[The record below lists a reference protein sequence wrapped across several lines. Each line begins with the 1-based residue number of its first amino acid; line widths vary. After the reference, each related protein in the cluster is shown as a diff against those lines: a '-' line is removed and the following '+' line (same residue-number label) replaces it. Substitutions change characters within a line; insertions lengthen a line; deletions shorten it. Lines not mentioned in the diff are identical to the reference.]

1 MMKIIC
7 NAKIYTAD
15 TIQPSAT
22 AMVIEGGKI
31 LWIGQQED
39 LPPYQGEIIDVQGKV
54 IIPGI
59 IDAHM
64 HPIMLADVLE
74 QVACLPPYIYSIEDI
89 INALANYDASQRG
102 WLLGWGYDEGK
113 LKERRAPLKE
123 DLDRASTELPVIVM
137 RTCGHIISV
146 NSKALAIAGITK
158 DTLDPQGGQ
167 IDRDENGEP
176 TGVLRENA
184 RNLVLQHLPTPSE
197 EEIVKRLLKLSQ
209 TLASYGV
216 TSITELMATVAP
228 IDYLGLYRKAR
239 EKGFK
244 QRVAVYYIWE
254 DIQRYELLTAN
265 TIDRSAGA
273 YIGGIKLFSD
283 GSVSGRTAL
292 VSEPFLGSDEKGIA
306 MTSKEELLAAAA
318 VAKEYGI
325 QLVVHAMGDRAIDL
339 IVDTFYEEKA
349 WLTDAPSV
357 RIEHA
362 AMPSK
367 SALQKAAEWGI
378 GFVPQ
383 PIFLFCEIE
392 SYLENLGL
400 EKTQTLYGVQTFL
413 KRGIATA
420 LSSDAPATSWAEA
433 ANPFVTIQ
441 AAVTRTAYD
450 GTDLGTAEKI
460 SVEEALQLY
469 TVDAKTMIR
478 MENVGQLKEGYEA
491 NFVVLTDDLL
501 TLSHNQLMHVKPFA
515 TYIEGECVFTQST
528 IQAQ

>member
-1 MMKIIC
+1 MKIFR
-7 NAKIYTAD
+7 NAKIYTANSEC
-15 TIQPSAT
+15 QSAT
-22 AMVIEGGKI
+22 AMVIADGKI
-31 LWIGQQED
+31 KWLGLEED
-39 LPPYQGEIIDVQGKV
+39 MPSYEGEIIDLQGKV

-74 QVACLPPYIYSIEDI
+74 QVACLPPQILSIEEMI
-89 INALANYDASQRG
+89 VALQNYDASQRG
-102 WLLGWGYDEGK
+102 WILGWGYDEGK
-113 LKERRAPLKE
+113 LAEKRAPLKA

-146 NSKALAIAGITK
+146 NSKALEIAGITK
-158 DTLDPQGGQ
+158 DTPNPQGGQ
-167 IDRDENGEP
+167 IDRDQNGEP

-184 RNLVLQHLPTPSE
+184 RNLVLQHLPSPSE
-197 EEIVKRLLKLSQ
+197 DEIVARLVKLSHI
-209 TLASYGV
+209 LASYGV
-216 TSITELMATVAP
+216 TSITEMMATVSP
-228 IDYLGLYRKAR
+228 LDYLSLYRKAR
-239 EKGFK
+239 TKGLK
-244 QRVAVYYIWE
+244 QRVAVNYVWD
-254 DIQRYELLTAN
+254 DIQNHDLLVEEN
-265 TIDRSAGA
+265 LDRQAGA

-292 VSEPFLGSDEKGIA
+292 VSEPFLNSSETGIA
-306 MTSKEELLAAAA
+306 MTTKEELLAASIEAR
-318 VAKEYGI
+318 KHSI

-339 IVDTFYEEKA
+339 IVNTFYEEEA

-362 AMPSK
+362 AMPSE
-367 SALQKAAEWGI
+367 SALKKAAEWGI

-392 SYLENLGL
+392 SYLQNLGL

-413 KRGIATA
+413 QQGIATA

-433 ANPFVTIQ
+433 SNPFVTIQ

-450 GTDLGTAEKI
+450 GTDLGAAERI

-469 TVDAKTMIR
+469 TADAKTMIR
-478 MENVGQLKEGYEA
+478 MEKVGQLKEGYEA
-491 NFVVLTDDLL
+491 NFVVLAEDLREI
-501 TLSHNQLMHVKPFA
+501 SQDQIMNVKPLA
-515 TYIEGECVFTQST
+515 TYIEGECVFKQ
-528 IQAQ
+528 

>member
-1 MMKIIC
+1 MKIIR
-7 NAKIYTAD
+7 NAKIYTAN

-22 AMVIEGGKI
+22 AMVIDDGKI

-39 LPPYQGEIIDVQGKV
+39 LPTYHGEIIDAQNKL

-74 QVACLPPYIYSIEDI
+74 QVACLPPHIHSIEDMI
-89 INALANYDASQRG
+89 VALKKYDASKRG
-102 WLLGWGYDEGK
+102 WILGWGYDEGK
-113 LKERRAPLKE
+113 LNERRAPLKE
-123 DLDRASTELPVIVM
+123 DLNRASTELPVVVM

-146 NSKALAIAGITK
+146 NSKALAIAGISK
-158 DTLDPQGGQ
+158 DTPDPQGGQ

-184 RNLVLQHLPTPSE
+184 RNLVLQHLPSPSE
-197 EEIVKRLLKLSQ
+197 EEIVARLLKLSQ
-209 TLASYGV
+209 ILASYGV
-216 TSITELMATVAP
+216 TSITELMATVTP
-228 IDYLGLYRKAR
+228 IDYLSLYRKAR

-244 QRVAVYYIWE
+244 QRVAVYYVWE
-254 DIQRYELLTAN
+254 DIQQYDLLTATN
-265 TIDRSAGA
+265 VDRSSGA

-292 VSEPFLGSDEKGIA
+292 VSEPFLGSKEKGIA
-306 MTSKEELLAAAA
+306 MTSKKELLAAAA
-318 VAKEYGI
+318 EAKERGV

-339 IVDTFYEEKA
+339 IVDTFYEETA

-367 SALQKAAEWGI
+367 GALQKAAEWGI

-413 KRGIATA
+413 QKGIATA

-450 GTDLGTAEKI
+450 GTDLGEAERV
-460 SVEEALQLY
+460 SVEQALQLY

-478 MENVGQLKEGYEA
+478 MENVGQLKEGYDA

-501 TLSHNQLMHVKPFA
+501 TLAHNKLMHVKPFA

-528 IQAQ
+528 VQA

>member
-1 MMKIIC
+1 MKIIR
-7 NAKIYTAD
+7 NAKIYTAN
-15 TIQPSAT
+15 TNQPSAT
-22 AMVIEGGKI
+22 AMVIDEGKI

-39 LPPYQGEIIDVQGKV
+39 LPTYHGEIIDAQNKL

-74 QVACLPPYIYSIEDI
+74 QVACLPPHIHSIEDMI
-89 INALANYDASQRG
+89 VALKKYDASQRG
-102 WLLGWGYDEGK
+102 WILGWGYDEGK
-113 LKERRAPLKE
+113 LNERRAPLKE
-123 DLDRASTELPVIVM
+123 DLNRASTELPVIVM

-158 DTLDPQGGQ
+158 DTPDPQGGQ

-184 RNLVLQHLPTPSE
+184 RNLVLQHLPSPSE
-197 EEIVKRLLKLSQ
+197 EEIVARLLKLSQ
-209 TLASYGV
+209 ILASYGV
-216 TSITELMATVAP
+216 TGITELMATVTP
-228 IDYLGLYRKAR
+228 IDYLSLYRKAR

-244 QRVAVYYIWE
+244 QRVAVYYVWE
-254 DIQRYELLTAN
+254 DIQQYDLLTATN
-265 TIDRSAGA
+265 VDRSSGA

-292 VSEPFLGSDEKGIA
+292 VSEPFLGSKEKGIA

-318 VAKEYGI
+318 EAKERGV

-339 IVDTFYEEKA
+339 IVDTFYEETA

-367 SALQKAAEWGI
+367 EALQKAAEWGI

-413 KRGIATA
+413 QKGIATA

-450 GTDLGTAEKI
+450 GTDLGEAERV
-460 SVEEALQLY
+460 SVEQALQLY

-478 MENVGQLKEGYEA
+478 MENVGQLKEGYDA

-501 TLSHNQLMHVKPFA
+501 TLAHNKLMHVKPFA

-528 IQAQ
+528 VQA

>member
-1 MMKIIC
+1 MKIFR
-7 NAKIYTAD
+7 NAKIYTANSEC
-15 TIQPSAT
+15 QSAT
-22 AMVIEGGKI
+22 AMVIADGKI
-31 LWIGQQED
+31 KWLGVEED
-39 LPPYQGEIIDVQGKV
+39 MPSYEGEIIDLQGKV

-74 QVACLPPYIYSIEDI
+74 QVACLPPQILSIEEMI
-89 INALANYDASQRG
+89 VALQNYDASQRG
-102 WLLGWGYDEGK
+102 WILGWGYDEGK
-113 LKERRAPLKE
+113 LAEKRAPLKE

-146 NSKALAIAGITK
+146 NSKALEIAGITK
-158 DTLDPQGGQ
+158 DTPNPQGGQ
-167 IDRDENGEP
+167 IDRDQNGEP

-184 RNLVLQHLPTPSE
+184 RNLVLQHLPSPSE
-197 EEIVKRLLKLSQ
+197 DEIVARLVKLSQ
-209 TLASYGV
+209 ILASYGV
-216 TSITELMATVAP
+216 TSITEMMATVSP
-228 IDYLGLYRKAR
+228 LDYLSLYRKAR
-239 EKGFK
+239 TKGLK
-244 QRVAVYYIWE
+244 QRVAVNYVWD
-254 DIQRYELLTAN
+254 DIQNHDLLVEEN
-265 TIDRSAGA
+265 LDRQAGA

-292 VSEPFLGSDEKGIA
+292 VSEPFLNSSETGIA
-306 MTSKEELLAAAA
+306 MTTKEELLAASIEAR
-318 VAKEYGI
+318 KHSI

-339 IVDTFYEEKA
+339 IVNTFYEEEA

-362 AMPSK
+362 AMPSE
-367 SALQKAAEWGI
+367 SALKKAAEWGI

-392 SYLENLGL
+392 SYLQNLGL

-413 KRGIATA
+413 QQGIATA

-450 GTDLGTAEKI
+450 GTDLGAAERI

-469 TVDAKTMIR
+469 TADAKTMIR
-478 MENVGQLKEGYEA
+478 MERVGQLKEGYEA
-491 NFVVLTDDLL
+491 NFVVLAEDLCEI
-501 TLSHNQLMHVKPFA
+501 SQDQIMNVKPLA
-515 TYIEGECVFTQST
+515 TYIEGECVFKQ
-528 IQAQ
+528 

>member
-1 MMKIIC
+1 MKIIC

-15 TIQPSAT
+15 TYQPSAT
-22 AMVIEGGKI
+22 AMVIEDGKVV
-31 LWIGQQED
+31 WIGQQED
-39 LPPYQGEIIDVQGKV
+39 LPAYHGEIIDVQGKV

-74 QVACLPPYIYSIEDI
+74 QVACLPPHIHSIEDI
-89 INALANYDASQRG
+89 IIALAKYDASQHG
-102 WLLGWGYDEGK
+102 WILGWGYDEGK

-123 DLDRASTELPVIVM
+123 DLDRASTELPIIVM

-158 DTLDPQGGQ
+158 DTPDPQGGQ

-197 EEIVKRLLKLSQ
+197 EEIVTRLLKLSQ

-228 IDYLGLYRKAR
+228 VDYLSLYRKAR

-265 TIDRSAGA
+265 NIDRSAGA

-292 VSEPFLGSDEKGIA
+292 VSAPFLGSEEKGIA

-318 VAKEYGI
+318 EAKERAV

-362 AMPSK
+362 AMPSE

-413 KRGIATA
+413 QRRIATT

-450 GTDLGTAEKI
+450 GTDLGAAEKI

-469 TVDAKTMIR
+469 TADAKTMIR
-478 MENVGQLKEGYEA
+478 MNNVGQLKEGYDA

-501 TLSHNQLMHVKPFA
+501 TLAHNQLMHVKPFA

-528 IQAQ
+528 IEA

>member
-15 TIQPSAT
+15 THQPSAT
-22 AMVIEGGKI
+22 AMVIEDGKVV
-31 LWIGQQED
+31 WIGQQED
-39 LPPYQGEIIDVQGKV
+39 LPAYHGEIIDVQGKV
-54 IIPGI
+54 IIPRI

-74 QVACLPPYIYSIEDI
+74 QVACLPPHIHSIEDI
-89 INALANYDASQRG
+89 IIALAKYDASQHG
-102 WLLGWGYDEGK
+102 WILGWGYDEGK

-123 DLDRASTELPVIVM
+123 DLDRASTELPIIVM

-158 DTLDPQGGQ
+158 DTPDPQGGQ

-176 TGVLRENA
+176 TGLLRENA

-197 EEIVKRLLKLSQ
+197 EEIVTRLLKLSQ

-228 IDYLGLYRKAR
+228 VDYLSLYRKAR

-265 TIDRSAGA
+265 NIDRSAGA

-292 VSEPFLGSDEKGIA
+292 VSVPFLGSEEKGIA

-318 VAKEYGI
+318 EAKEYGI

-339 IVDTFYEEKA
+339 IVDTFYEKKA

-362 AMPSK
+362 AMPSE

-413 KRGIATA
+413 QRGIATA

-450 GTDLGTAEKI
+450 GTDLGAAEKI

-469 TVDAKTMIR
+469 TADAKTMIR
-478 MENVGQLKEGYEA
+478 MDNVGQLKEGYDA

-501 TLSHNQLMHVKPFA
+501 TLAHNQLMHVKPFA

-528 IQAQ
+528 IEA

>member
-1 MMKIIC
+1 MKIFRNTTIF
-7 NAKIYTAD
+7 TAD
-15 TIQPSAT
+15 PKCQTAT
-22 AMVIEGGKI
+22 AMVIDEGKI
-31 LWIGQQED
+31 VWIGLEED
-39 LPPYQGEIIDVQGKV
+39 MPAYEGEIMDLQGNE

-74 QVACLPPYIYSIEDI
+74 QVACLPPLIHSIEEMI
-89 INALANYDASQRG
+89 VALQNYDASQRG
-102 WLLGWGYDEGK
+102 WILGWGYDEGK
-113 LKERRAPLKE
+113 LINRRSPLKE
-123 DLDRASTELPVIVM
+123 DLDQVSTTLPIVVM

-146 NSKALAIAGITK
+146 NSKALEIAGITK
-158 DTLDPQGGQ
+158 DTPDPEGGQ
-167 IDRDENGEP
+167 IDRNENGEP

-184 RNLVLQHLPTPSE
+184 RNLVLKHLPSPSE
-197 EEIVKRLLKLSQ
+197 DEIVARLVKLSQ

-216 TSITELMATVAP
+216 TSITEMLAVAEP
-228 IDYLGLYRKAR
+228 LDYLSLYRKAR
-239 EKGFK
+239 TQGFK
-244 QRVAVYYIWE
+244 QKVAVYYAWE
-254 DIQRYELLTAN
+254 DLQRHKLLTDIN
-265 TIDRSAGA
+265 IDRHEGA

-292 VSEPFLGSDEKGIA
+292 VSDPFLGSSDETGIA
-306 MTSKEELLAAAA
+306 MTSKGELLAAAIE
-318 VAKEYGI
+318 AKKRDI

-339 IVDTFYEEKA
+339 IVDTFYEEEP

-367 SALQKAAEWGI
+367 SALKKAAKWGI

-392 SYLENLGL
+392 SYLQNLGL

-413 KRGIATA
+413 QHGIATA

-433 ANPFVTIQ
+433 SNPFVTIQ

-450 GTDLGTAEKI
+450 GTDLGQDERI
-460 SVEEALQLY
+460 SVEEALKLY
-469 TVDAKTMIR
+469 TADAQSMVR
-478 MENVGQLKEGYEA
+478 MENVGRLKVGYDA
-491 NFVVLTDDLL
+491 NFVILGESLE
-501 TLSHNQLMHVKPFA
+501 SIPQNQIMYVKPLA
-515 TYIEGECVFTQST
+515 TYIDGECVFKQET
-528 IQAQ
+528 ILS